1 MLTMRATFPHL
12 LHLDIAL
19 GILYPTLGIE
29 IVPPPPITQKTIEIG
44 VKLAPQNAC
53 FPLKVTLGNF
63 IEAIEKGADTIFMVG
78 GVGPCRFGYYGQMQ
92 RLIIEDL
99 GYKVRFVLLDHPRY
113 GIRPF
118 LDALRTMA
126 GGRISLPRI
135 IKAVRLSW
143 GVLRFTE
150 ELEAQRRALRCQVE
164 NPQNLDQVIDQTL
177 EALRS
182 VASLE
187 ELEALKKRAAEE
199 IASLPRNGR
208 KDFLRVGIVGEVYI
222 AQETRVNFNVERLLG
237 DLGVYVHNSVST
249 VEYILHTLRPITR
262 SKEKI
267 EAWKLAKPYLKRFVG
282 GEGIDSVG
290 SAIRY
295 AREGFDGVVH
305 LYPFTCMPE
314 IVAKGVLQAVSRDFD
329 LPILHLAID
338 EHSGEAGLV
347 TRVEAFVDVLERRR
361 WERKRRL
368 EHDGAFPWR

>member
-1 MLTMRATFPHL
+1 MRATFPHL

-63 IEAIEKGADTIFMVG
+63 VEAIEKGADTIFMVG

-92 RLIIEDL
+92 RLILEDL

-126 GGRISLPRI
+126 GGRISPPRI

-150 ELEAQRRALRCQVE
+150 ELEAQRRALRCQVQ
-164 NPQNLDQVIDQTL
+164 NPQNLDQVIDKTL

-187 ELEALKKRAAEE
+187 ELEAVKKRAAEE

-262 SKEKI
+262 SKEKM

-295 AREGFDGVVH
+295 AQEGFDGVVH

-368 EHDGAFPWR
+368 EHDGAFSRR

>member
-1 MLTMRATFPHL
+1 MRATFPHL

-63 IEAIEKGADTIFMVG
+63 IEAIEQGADTIFMVG
-78 GVGPCRFGYYGQMQ
+78 GVGPCRFGYYGQIQ

-113 GIRPF
+113 GVRPF
-118 LDALRTMA
+118 FEALKTMA
-126 GGRISLPRI
+126 GGRLSLPKI
-135 IKAVRLSW
+135 VQAVRLSW
-143 GVLRFTE
+143 SVLRFTE
-150 ELEAQRRALRCQVE
+150 ELEGKRRALRCQVE
-164 NPQNLDQVIDQTL
+164 DPKSLDRVIDGAL
-177 EALRS
+177 EALRR
-182 VASLE
+182 VKSLE
-187 ELEALKKRAAEE
+187 ELEILKEQTAEKLS
-199 IASLPRNGR
+199 SLPRNGR
-208 KDFLRVGIVGEVYI
+208 TDFLRVGIVGEVYI

-249 VEYILHTLRPITR
+249 VEYILHTLRPFTR
-262 SKEKI
+262 SKEKL
-267 EAWKLAKPYLKRFVG
+267 EAWKLAQPYLKRFVG

-295 AREGFDGVVH
+295 AQEGFDGVVH

-314 IVAKGVLQAVSRDFD
+314 IVAKGILQAVSRDFD

-347 TRVEAFVDVLERRR
+347 TRVEAFVDVLERRK
-361 WERKRRL
+361 WEKKRRL
-368 EHDGAFPWR
+368 EHDGALSRR

>member
-1 MLTMRATFPHL
+1 MRATFPHL

-19 GILYPTLGIE
+19 SILYPMLGID

-63 IEAIEKGADTIFMVG
+63 IEAIEQGADTIFMVG
-78 GVGPCRFGYYGQMQ
+78 GVGPCRFGYYGQIQ
-92 RLIIEDL
+92 RLILEDL

-118 LDALRTMA
+118 VEALRTMA
-126 GGRISLPRI
+126 GGRLARPRVVQ
-135 IKAVRLSW
+135 AVRLSW
-143 GVLRFTE
+143 NVLRFTE
-150 ELEAQRRALRCQVE
+150 ELEAHRRALRCQVE
-164 NPQNLDQVIDQTL
+164 NPQDLDRVIDGALEKLRHIESL
-177 EALRS
+177 EALHRLQKA
-182 VASLE
+182 VTA
-187 ELEALKKRAAEE
+187 ELSA
-199 IASLPRNGR
+199 LPRNGR
-208 KDFLRVGIVGEVYI
+208 TDVLRVGIVGEVYI

-249 VEYILHTLRPITR
+249 VEYILHTLRPFTKSR
-262 SKEKI
+262 EKM
-267 EAWKLAKPYLKRFVG
+267 EAWKLAQPYLKRFVG

-368 EHDGAFPWR
+368 EHNGALSRR

>member
-1 MLTMRATFPHL
+1 MRATFPHL

-63 IEAIEKGADTIFMVG
+63 IEAIEQGADTLFMVG
-78 GVGPCRFGYYGQMQ
+78 GVGPCRFGYYGQIQ
-92 RLIIEDL
+92 RLILEDL

-113 GIRPF
+113 GVRPF
-118 LDALRTMA
+118 LEALRTMA
-126 GGRISLPRI
+126 GGRFSLPRI
-135 IKAVRLSW
+135 VQAVRLSW

-150 ELEAQRRALRCQVE
+150 ELEAKRRALRCQVE
-164 NPQNLDQVIDQTL
+164 HPQSLDQVIDGTL
-177 EALRS
+177 EALRHIT
-182 VASLE
+182 SLE
-187 ELEALKKRAAEE
+187 ELEALKKKSAE
-199 IASLPRNGR
+199 ALSALPR
-208 KDFLRVGIVGEVYI
+208 KDVENPLRVGIVGEVYI

-249 VEYILHTLRPITR
+249 VEYILHTLRPFTR
-262 SKEKI
+262 SQEKM
-267 EAWKLAKPYLKRFVG
+267 EAWKLAQPYLKRFVG

-368 EHDGAFPWR
+368 ERDGALSRR